1 MAIPWT
7 ARRWGDFNYEC
18 FNASQAEVLIHG
30 VTVHPGSAK
39 NVMVNAITVAS
50 EFEQLVPQAE
60 RPEHAEGR
68 EGFYHPI
75 AIEGRLVR
83 CQAHLHPA

>member
-1 MAIPWT
+1 M
-7 ARRWGDFNYEC
+7 
-18 FNASQAEVLIHG
+18 
-30 VTVHPGSAK
+30 GSPSIL
-39 NVMVNAITVAS
+39 VVPRTSWSTAITVAS

-75 AIEGRLVR
+75 AIEGSSSDAK
-83 CQAHLHPA
+83 AHLHPA